1 MGGILWRLGLVSRER
16 FLEMQR
22 SRNAWRAS
30 AMRRLARLQEAQ
42 SDLEVA
48 EEDVAEL
55 KRDLEDCKRS
65 LENSVVDAELAYMII
80 EEKDA
85 VIQELNGRMADL
97 ERDVRERDELI
108 RGVRQLAKSTPKRRG
123 RDEGPAW

>member
-22 SRNAWRAS
+22 CQ
-30 AMRRLARLQEAQ
+30 LARLQESR

-80 EEKDA
+80 EEKDV
-85 VIQELNGRMADL
+85 VIQELNGRVADL

-108 RGVRQLAKSTPKRRG
+108 WSVQRRLAPKCRMPEAE
-123 RDEGPAW
+123 RDGTLGW